1 MRSGRVEGGTAAASR
16 CPQSTGGYGRRRRWL
31 AGGLTAALVPLLLSS
46 CVAVAPRRIAAE
58 PPVAPPP
65 AVPATAATP
74 SLTDDLPRHEVLELA
89 MRAYDCGRRAG
100 EFTHPLLTLIDYSL
114 PSTAPR
120 LWVIDLRDTR
130 VLHHELV
137 AHGENSGE
145 TTAIAFSNQIGSHQ
159 SSLGL
164 FRTGESYLGQYGY
177 SLRLSGL
184 EPGFNDHARERAI
197 VIHGAPDVSRAY
209 IATWGAIGRSWGCP
223 ALPVE
228 VSTQVI
234 DRIAGGSA
242 VFAYYPD
249 PDWLRESSFLHC
261 DAPSRAAEARAQL
274 TMADR

>member
-1 MRSGRVEGGTAAASR
+1 MPLLVSS
-16 CPQSTGGYGRRRRWL
+16 C
-31 AGGLTAALVPLLLSS
+31 AAL
-46 CVAVAPRRIAAE
+46 APRRIAPQ

-65 AVPATAATP
+65 AVPAIAAAP

-89 MRAYDCGRRAG
+89 VRAYECGRRAG
-100 EFTHPLLTLIDYSL
+100 QFTYPLLTLIDYSL
-114 PSTAPR
+114 PSNEPR
-120 LWVIDLRDTR
+120 LWVIDLSDSR

-145 TTAIAFSNQIGSHQ
+145 TTAVAFSNQIGSHQ

-184 EPGFNDHARERAI
+184 EPGFNDHARERAL
-197 VIHGAPDVSRAY
+197 VIHGAPDVSRAA

-223 ALPVE
+223 ALPLE

-242 VFAYYPD
+242 LFAYYPD
-249 PDWLRESSFLHC
+249 PDWLRESHFLHC
-261 DAPSRAAEARAQL
+261 DAPSRDAEGGAQL
-274 TMADR
+274 TMAHGGEMDRAPHP